1 MWEIKLKN
9 VNLPEGYKTYS
20 DEDFI
25 YLKDRNNRIVSV
37 YSSLSVSPIG
47 NLIEQDAH
55 DDYFSQRQHLYE
67 RNLRGDE

>member
-1 MWEIKLKN
+1 MWEIKLKGII
-9 VNLPEGYKTYS
+9 LPEGYETYG

-25 YLKDRNNRIVSV
+25 YLKKGRRIVGV
-37 YSSLSVSPIG
+37 YSSSAVPPIETT
-47 NLIEQDAH
+47 IEHDAI